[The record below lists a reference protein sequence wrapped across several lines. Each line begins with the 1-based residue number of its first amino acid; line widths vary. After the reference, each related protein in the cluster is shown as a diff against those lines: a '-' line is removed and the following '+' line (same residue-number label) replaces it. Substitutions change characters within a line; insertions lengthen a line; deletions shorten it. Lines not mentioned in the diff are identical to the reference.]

1 MPANALTLNYK
12 KRYINNKTAFHF
24 LIYCYFGRNKQFSF
38 LRQLKTYCI
47 LPIHLQPSNSNAMR
61 FLQILMITICLT
73 TSFVSSFQPSRLSEF
88 DLDDPFLFQKLL
100 YKSPSIKDPN
110 EGGYKFSGNEMRYGR

>member
-1 MPANALTLNYK
+1 MLQNKEKNA
-12 KRYINNKTAFHF
+12 IQFSKTAEN
-24 LIYCYFGRNKQFSF
+24 LLYTSCSINIQVTR
-38 LRQLKTYCI
+38 
-47 LPIHLQPSNSNAMR
+47 NAMR

-73 TSFVSSFQPSRLSEF
+73 TPLVSSFQPSRLSEL

-100 YKSPSIKDPN
+100 YKSPSIKDSN